1 MMLLHCEISEQ
12 QEGSED
18 CESFI
23 FFLAKDQESE
33 WHWKTYQNSGNKS
46 KLQGKIISKLELC
59 TQTID

>member
-18 CESFI
+18 CENFI

-33 WHWKTYQNSGNKS
+33 WHWKT
-46 KLQGKIISKLELC
+46 
-59 TQTID
+59 